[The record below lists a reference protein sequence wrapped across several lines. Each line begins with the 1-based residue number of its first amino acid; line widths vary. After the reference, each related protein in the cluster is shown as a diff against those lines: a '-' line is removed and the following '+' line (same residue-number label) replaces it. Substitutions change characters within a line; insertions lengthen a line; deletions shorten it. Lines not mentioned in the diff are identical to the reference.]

1 MSKTSGRGQKGS
13 VSNRQLNK
21 REIDINKLR
30 PKEVD
35 YEREQL
41 KMEIEHLM
49 NDMYRQREENKEL
62 REKLGEVEREK
73 DNYETI
79 IGQVEEYIINRK
91 VRDSMKKE
99 SNKVIGFK
107 R

>member
-1 MSKTSGRGQKGS
+1 
-13 VSNRQLNK
+13 LNK

-79 IGQVEEYIINRK
+79 IG
-91 VRDSMKKE
+91 
-99 SNKVIGFK
+99 
-107 R
+107 